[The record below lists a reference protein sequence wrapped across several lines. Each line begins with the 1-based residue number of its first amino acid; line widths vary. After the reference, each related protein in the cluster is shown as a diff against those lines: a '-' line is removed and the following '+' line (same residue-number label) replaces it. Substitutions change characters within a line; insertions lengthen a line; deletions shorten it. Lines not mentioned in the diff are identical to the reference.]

1 MREKATRNS
10 PVPATNGLVSL
21 FLVEGVIIVLLSLAT
36 YVLLAL
42 LSYSSGDPGWSGTG
56 ENAAVVNWVGRSGA
70 WLADVL
76 FFLFGGLAYLLP
88 LLLVIR
94 AAGVYRGR
102 LGPRDVQWDIIGLRG
117 AGIVMTLVSACVLAS
132 LHFASDLQASA
143 GGLLGRTLALAA
155 LPALELAGATLVSLT
170 LLVLGLTLG
179 LGLFDLGH
187 HNLDLR
193 QIRLR
198 LGVLSLLGILVLL
211 AEPTLSLQHQF
222 FVVEGGQHLAFFDR
236 LPGTVSG

>member
-76 FFLFGGLAYLLP
+76 FFLFGGLAYLCRCFWSSGQR
-88 LLLVIR
+88 VCT
-94 AAGVYRGR
+94 VDVW
-102 LGPRDVQWDIIGLRG
+102 GPAMSSGTSSVCVEQ
-117 AGIVMTLVSACVLAS
+117 VSS
-132 LHFASDLQASA
+132 
-143 GGLLGRTLALAA
+143 
-155 LPALELAGATLVSLT
+155 
-170 LLVLGLTLG
+170 
-179 LGLFDLGH
+179 
-187 HNLDLR
+187 
-193 QIRLR
+193 
-198 LGVLSLLGILVLL
+198 
-211 AEPTLSLQHQF
+211 
-222 FVVEGGQHLAFFDR
+222 
-236 LPGTVSG
+236 